1 MITCPYCQQA
11 VDDQAITCP
20 HCRCQLKAHGHP
32 GIPLHRAVGEDFL
45 CPTCLYD
52 ADDTCTFPQRPQ
64 ARTCTMY
71 RNQAQAAAAQEQA
84 RIRTSYRPIRPR
96 RLGIGLTLLGLLAIA
111 LLLALL

>member
-20 HCRCQLKAHGHP
+20 HCRCLLKAHGHP

-71 RNQAQAAAAQEQA
+71 RNQAQAAAAQEQL
-84 RIRTSYRPIRPR
+84 RIRTRYRLSRPR
-96 RLGIGLTLLGLLAIA
+96 RLGVWLAMAGLISLA

>member
-52 ADDTCTFPQRPQ
+52 ADDTCTFPQRPR

-71 RNQAQAAAAQEQA
+71 RNQAQAAQEQSHIHT
-84 RIRTSYRPIRPR
+84 RYRPTRPR
-96 RLGIGLTLLGLLAIA
+96 RLGLWLTVVGLMAIA